1 MHMEIVIIVILGFAA
16 IGISILNT
24 FERWL
29 ETYNDSKD
37 EKQKVGD
44 TIERR

>member
-1 MHMEIVIIVILGFAA
+1 MELVIIAILGLAA

-24 FERWL
+24 FENWL

-37 EKQKVGD
+37 EK
-44 TIERR
+44 